1 MLKKL
6 LTGALI
12 AGVASGVIAAALQFA
27 FVIPYILE
35 GELYETGA
43 RVHFGAGSPQSPSGA
58 PGLGNDWSRHLMTVT
73 FDVVS
78 YTAYALILSGFMALA
93 IRQGHKVDAR
103 RGIVWG
109 VAGFVAVQLAPAIGL
124 PPELPGTIAPEVL
137 PRQIWWSGTIVVTAL
152 ALWLIAFVPQ
162 VWAIGAAIVLL
173 LVPHVIGAPHLD
185 TYYGVAA
192 PELAAHFAT
201 RSLGFAAVGWVVLG
215 TIAGHFVG
223 QDD

>member
-78 YTAYALILSGFMALA
+78 YTAYALILLA
-93 IRQGHKVDAR
+93 AMSLGEE
-103 RGIVWG
+103 RGAVIDGRWGILWG
-109 VAGFVAVQLAPAIGL
+109 VAGFVAFHLAPGFSL
-124 PPELPGTIAPEVL
+124 APEVL
-137 PRQIWWSGTIVVTAL
+137 
-152 ALWLIAFVPQ
+152 
-162 VWAIGAAIVLL
+162 
-173 LVPHVIGAPHLD
+173 
-185 TYYGVAA
+185 
-192 PELAAHFAT
+192 
-201 RSLGFAAVGWVVLG
+201 
-215 TIAGHFVG
+215 
-223 QDD
+223 